1 MAWIRFT
8 KPIPEYRSTFINSVR
23 VPSSVI
29 ESWQK
34 WFESKGIQTR
44 IECKNGIRILY
55 RWMGETDLEGLEAKG

>member
-8 KPIPEYRSTFINSVR
+8 KPIPEYGSHIINGVR
-23 VPSSVI
+23 IPSSVI

-44 IECKNGIRILY
+44 IECKNRSRVLY
-55 RWMGETDLEGLEAKG
+55 KWKDEDGFEGTG